1 MPIERKLPPAEETY
15 EDYLARGGRAAGQ
28 TPEPSATPADV
39 KFTLTIPGPLAV
51 KVDQLRTQ
59 RLAKMPR
66 HRWVI
71 EAIEQRVARED
82 QGRPHA

>member
-28 TPEPSATPADV
+28 MPEPSAAPADV

-51 KVDQLRTQ
+51 KVDELRTR
-59 RLAKMPR
+59 RLAKIPR

-71 EAIEQRVARED
+71 EAIEQRVARDD
-82 QGRPHA
+82 QGGV

>member
-1 MPIERKLPPAEETY
+1 MSIERKLPPVEETL
-15 EDYLARGGRAAGQ
+15 EDYLARGGRAARQ
-28 TPEPSATPADV
+28 VPEPSTTPAEV

-82 QGRPHA
+82 QGGPHA

>member
-1 MPIERKLPPAEETY
+1 V
-15 EDYLARGGRAAGQ
+15 
-28 TPEPSATPADV
+28 PEPSEATDDV
-39 KFTLTIPGPLAV
+39 KFTLTIPGPLAA

-59 RLAKMPR
+59 RLAKIPR

-82 QGRPHA
+82 QGGPHA